1 MNDKSGTPTQ
11 LVAGFQ
17 DTTNYLDDTNCLGA
31 CVGRFAGRISGSF
44 TLDGTSYPLHTV
56 APGVHL
62 HGGQEGFFRKYWE
75 MEEVG
80 TGDCPYVRLSYESP
94 HMEEGYPG
102 NVRAEVTY
110 TLEKQTLRI
119 SHRATTDRKT
129 VVNLVN
135 HSYFLLDASGSVG
148 HYLLQLH
155 SPQYLETRENLL
167 PTGKIRPVKESPY
180 DFTTA
185 RAVGGLHLD
194 TPFVLDA
201 GAEEAARLYS
211 AKSGIRLRVK
221 TNQPG
226 VVVYTPREFAGI
238 CFETQNLPDA
248 PNIPHFPSSILEP
261 GAVYDNTSEFL
272 FEIADGL

>member
-135 HSYFLLDASGSVG
+135 HSYFLLDLGQCRPLPLTTAFPPISGNQGKPVAYGKNTARKRVALRFYDCPGCGRAPPG
-148 HYLLQLH
+148 HPFCSGCRRRGGCPPLF
-155 SPQYLETRENLL
+155 
-167 PTGKIRPVKESPY
+167 GKIRDPPE
-180 DFTTA
+180 
-185 RAVGGLHLD
+185 G
-194 TPFVLDA
+194 
-201 GAEEAARLYS
+201 E
-211 AKSGIRLRVK
+211 
-221 TNQPG
+221 NQPARRSRVYAPG
-226 VVVYTPREFAGI
+226 VCG
-238 CFETQNLPDA
+238 D
-248 PNIPHFPSSILEP
+248 
-261 GAVYDNTSEFL
+261 L
-272 FEIADGL
+272 F